1 MIKIFTNLPL
11 AKRHITP
18 VILVVLVAIITHS
31 FHQPLIDLLVYH
43 RNLITQGEYWRIIS
57 GHFLHTNTNHLLLN
71 MAGAILLWSLHG
83 QYYNSRNYISLII
96 FSSVFV
102 STCLY
107 IFSPELIQYVGLS
120 GILHGVFI
128 WGALQDIRYKIKGGY
143 LLLIGVTIKV
153 IHEQIYGASEGINQV
168 INANVAIDAHLW
180 GGISGL
186 VFFGLTSFYI
196 HKKT

>member
-18 VILVVLVAIITHS
+18 VILVVLVAIIAHS